1 MSRHSPNQRVVISHL
16 RKRCIGCKY
25 CVEFA
30 PERWRMSKKDGK
42 VTMIRGE
49 EKKGIFTVRVTEDE
63 YDNNAKAAHA
73 CPMNI
78 IQIKV
83 L

>member
-1 MSRHSPNQRVVISHL
+1 
-16 RKRCIGCKY
+16 
-25 CVEFA
+25 
-30 PERWRMSKKDGK
+30 MSKKDGK
-42 VTMIRGE
+42 VTLIGGE
-49 EKKGIFTVRVTEDE
+49 EKKGISTIRVTEDE
-63 YDNNAKAAHA
+63 YDENAKAAHA

>member
-1 MSRHSPNQRVVISHL
+1 MSKHSPNQRVVISHH
-16 RKRCIGCKY
+16 RKRCIGCNY

-42 VTMIRGE
+42 VTLLGGE
-49 EKKGIFTVRVTEDE
+49 EKKGVYTTRVGDEE

>member
-1 MSRHSPNQRVVISHL
+1 MSKHSPNQCVVISHQ
-16 RKRCIGCKY
+16 RKKCIGCNY

-30 PERWRMSKKDGK
+30 PQRWRMSKKDGK
-42 VTMIRGE
+42 VTLIGGE
-49 EKKGIFTVRVTEDE
+49 DKKGFYTVRVTPNELE
-63 YDNNAKAAHA
+63 ANIKAAKA

-78 IQIKV
+78 IQVKE

>member
-1 MSRHSPNQRVVISHL
+1 
-16 RKRCIGCKY
+16 
-25 CVEFA
+25 
-30 PERWRMSKKDGK
+30 MSKKDGK
-42 VTMIRGE
+42 VTMIGGE
-49 EKKGIFTVRVTEDE
+49 DKKGIFTVRVTEDE